1 MTTSYEKDI
10 PMTTLTEHQTGPF
23 DLPEEVADARTW
35 AHDFAVRYVRPT
47 AAEYDE
53 REEMPWAVIKEA
65 AAAGLY
71 SADFAL
77 QLRDDPSGL
86 LLPVVAEEIF
96 WGDGGMGQ
104 ALLGTYLPVFAL
116 FSAATPDQI
125 SEWLPEFFGSAADPA
140 VAALCASEPD
150 AGSDAAAIRTHARF
164 DEATDEWVIN
174 GVKTWATNGG
184 IAGVHVV
191 NAVTD
196 PELGARGHALVYIP
210 PGTAGLRQGQKFHK
224 HGLRASHTAEV
235 LLENVRVPAEN
246 VLGGKEQLDA
256 RLAAVR
262 EGRRVR
268 VPAAMAA
275 FEATRPGIGAMAL
288 GVARAAYEY
297 ALDYACVREQFGR
310 PIIDNQG
317 IAFPLADMATEIDAA
332 RLLVW
337 RAANM
342 AARGLPFTS
351 AEGSM
356 AKLKAS
362 EVAVRTTERAIQI
375 LGGNGYTRDYP
386 VERWARD
393 AKIFTIY
400 EGTSEIQR
408 LMIASAVSRRRLR

>member
-1 MTTSYEKDI
+1 MRNSIMTVTD
-10 PMTTLTEHQTGPF
+10 TGPALF
-23 DLPEEVADARTW
+23 ELPAEIAEARAW
-35 AHDFAVRYVRPT
+35 AHGFAERYVRPV

-53 REEMPWAVIKEA
+53 REQMPWPVIEEA
-65 AAAGLY
+65 ARAGLY
-71 SADFAL
+71 TPEFAL
-77 QLRDDPSGL
+77 QLRDDPTGL
-86 LLPVVAEEIF
+86 LNPVVGEEIF

-104 ALLGTYLPVFAL
+104 ALLGTFLPAWAMFG
-116 FSAATPDQI
+116 AATEQQI
-125 SEWLPEFFGSAADPA
+125 ATWLPEFFGTPGDLA
-140 VAALCASEPD
+140 VAALCASEPN
-150 AGSDAAAIRTHARF
+150 AGSDAAAIRTAARF
-164 DEATDEWVIN
+164 DEASDEWVLS
-174 GVKTWATNGG
+174 GTKTWATNGG
-184 IAGVHVV
+184 IARVHVV

-196 PELGARGHALVYIP
+196 FKLGARSHALFLIP
-210 PGTAGLRQGQKFHK
+210 PGTQGLSQGQKFSK

-235 LLENVRVPAEN
+235 VLDDVRIPADL
-246 VLGGKEQLDA
+246 VLGGKAALDE

-268 VPAAMAA
+268 VPAAMAT
-275 FEATRPGIGAMAL
+275 FELTRPGIGAMAI

-297 ALDYACVREQFGR
+297 ALEYAGVREQFGR
-310 PIIDNQG
+310 PIIDNQA
-317 IAFPLADMATEIDAA
+317 IAFSLADLAMEIDAA

-337 RAANM
+337 RASNQL
-342 AARGLPFTS
+342 ARGVRFAH

-362 EVAVRTTERAIQI
+362 EVAVAATSQAIQI

-408 LMIASAVSRRRLR
+408 LMIARAISGRRIQ

>member
-1 MTTSYEKDI
+1 MSAPTAAR
-10 PMTTLTEHQTGPF
+10 PGLF
-23 DLPEEVADARTW
+23 DLPEEVAEARAW
-35 AHDFAVRYVRPT
+35 AHGFAERFVRPA

-53 REEMPWAVIKEA
+53 REEMPWPVIKEA

-71 SADFAL
+71 SADFAV
-77 QLRDDPSGL
+77 QLRDDPTGL

-104 ALLGTYLPVFAL
+104 ALLGTYLPVFAM
-116 FSAATPDQI
+116 FSAATPDQVTA
-125 SEWLPEFFGSAADPA
+125 WLPEFFGTANEPA

-164 DEATDEWVIN
+164 DQASGEWVIN
-174 GVKTWATNGG
+174 GTKTWATNGG
-184 IAGVHVV
+184 IAGVHIV

-196 PELGARGHALVYIP
+196 PGLGARGHALFYIP
-210 PGTAGLRQGQKFHK
+210 PGTPGLRQGQKFAK

-235 LLENVRVPAEN
+235 LLEDVRVPADN

-297 ALDYACVREQFGR
+297 ALEYAGVREQFGR
-310 PIIDNQG
+310 PIIDNQA
-317 IAFPLADMATEIDAA
+317 IAFTLADLATEIDAT

-342 AARGLPFTS
+342 AARGQRYAR

-362 EVAVRTTERAIQI
+362 EVAVHATERAIQI

-393 AKIFTIY
+393 AKIFPIY

-408 LMIASAVSRRRLR
+408 LMIASALTGRRIR

>member
-1 MTTSYEKDI
+1 MSVPTAAR
-10 PMTTLTEHQTGPF
+10 PGLF
-23 DLPEEVADARTW
+23 DLPEDVAEARTW
-35 AHDFAVRYVRPT
+35 AHAFAERYVRPV
-47 AAEYDE
+47 AAEYDA
-53 REEMPWAVIKEA
+53 REEMPWPVIKEA

-77 QLRDDPSGL
+77 QLRDDPTGL

-104 ALLGTYLPVFAL
+104 ALLGTYLPVFAM
-116 FSAATPDQI
+116 FSAATPEQI
-125 SEWLPEFFGSAADPA
+125 TAWLPEFFGTTTEPA

-164 DEATDEWVIN
+164 DEARGEWVIN
-174 GVKTWATNGG
+174 GIKTWATNGG
-184 IAGVHVV
+184 IAGVHIV

-196 PELGARGHALVYIP
+196 PELGARGHALFYIP
-210 PGTAGLRQGQKFHK
+210 PGTPGLRRGQKFAK

-288 GVARAAYEY
+288 GVARASYEY
-297 ALDYACVREQFGR
+297 ALEYAGFREQFGR
-310 PIIDNQG
+310 PIIENQA
-317 IAFPLADMATEIDAA
+317 IAFTLADLATEIDAT

-342 AARGLPFTS
+342 AARGQRYAR

-362 EVAVRTTERAIQI
+362 EVAVRASERAIQI

-408 LMIASAVSRRRLR
+408 LMIASAISGRRIR

>member
-1 MTTSYEKDI
+1 MATPIVAAPELFS
-10 PMTTLTEHQTGPF
+10 
-23 DLPEEVADARTW
+23 LPEEVAEARAW
-35 AHDFAVRYVRPT
+35 AHDFAERYVRPV
-47 AAEYDE
+47 AAGYDQ
-53 REEMPWAVIKEA
+53 REETPWPVIQEA

-71 SADFAL
+71 SAEFAL
-77 QLRDDPSGL
+77 QLRDEPSGL

-116 FSAATPDQI
+116 FSAATPEQVDA
-125 SEWLPEFFGSAADPA
+125 WLPEFFGTTTKPA
-140 VAALCASEPD
+140 VAALCASEPG
-150 AGSDAAAIRTHARF
+150 AGSDAAAIRSHARF
-164 DEATDEWVIN
+164 DQAANEWVLN
-174 GVKTWATNGG
+174 GTKTWATNGG
-184 IAGVHVV
+184 IAGVHIV

-196 PELGARGHALVYIP
+196 PDLGARGHALFYIP
-210 PGTAGLRQGQKFHK
+210 PGTAGLRQGQKFSK

-235 LLENVRVPAEN
+235 LLDEVRLPVDN
-246 VLGGKEQLDA
+246 VLGGKERLDA

-288 GVARAAYEY
+288 GVARAAYDY
-297 ALDYACVREQFGR
+297 ALDYAKIREQFGR
-310 PIIDNQG
+310 PIIDNQA
-317 IAFPLADMATEIDAA
+317 IAFTLADLATEIDAA

-342 AARGLPFTS
+342 AARGLPYTR

-356 AKLKAS
+356 AKLKGS
-362 EVAVRTTERAIQI
+362 EVAVRATERAIQI

-408 LMIASAVSRRRLR
+408 LMIASALAGRRIR